1 MIVFQANSIQDILV
15 YGTVIIILSVLASL
29 LMIWLK

>member
-15 YGTVIIILSVLASL
+15 NGNVIIILSVLASL

>member
-15 YGTVIIILSVLASL
+15 YGIVILILSVLASL

>member
-1 MIVFQANSIQDILV
+1 MIVFQASSIQDILV
-15 YGTVIIILSVLASL
+15 YGIVIIILSVLSTL